1 VKKYVIVPL
10 VAIFLLTSAVTL
22 NAVFAQ
28 DEMGRIKVQLPSWV
42 KTTASFWANN
52 QSSDQEFL
60 SALEFLIDN
69 DIIKV
74 PKIAQ
79 LEDKVIQLQKDNELL
94 RTQIG
99 KDGVTKPTMPPSN
112 IEGVISFD
120 LAKAIYSADDE
131 FVFSG
136 IESVG
141 ELKVFVVIL
150 DPSGNS
156 QGMVID
162 DSSSFSGVFAT
173 SPRPVA
179 NYFDEVGSYTATA
192 YTEGQ
197 TQADGITIEL
207 HFDGRF
213 VSHAK

>member
-1 VKKYVIVPL
+1 M
-10 VAIFLLTSAVTL
+10 AIFLLSSAVTL
-22 NAVFAQ
+22 NGVFAQ
-28 DEMGRIKVQLPSWV
+28 DEMGKIKVQIPPWV
-42 KTTASFWANN
+42 KTTAGFWVNN

-69 DIIKV
+69 DIIRV

-79 LEDKVIQLQKDNELL
+79 LENQVVQLQEDNELL

-112 IEGVISFD
+112 VKGIMSFD
-120 LAKAIYSADDE
+120 LAKAIYSVDDE

-136 IESVG
+136 IESSG
-141 ELKVFVVIL
+141 GLKVFVVIL
-150 DPSGNS
+150 DPNGNS
-156 QGMVID
+156 QGMVTD

-173 SPRPVA
+173 SPRPVT
-179 NYFDEVGSYTATA
+179 NYFDEIGSYTATA

-197 TQADGITIEL
+197 TQADGVTIEL
-207 HFDGRF
+207 EFDGRF
-213 VSHAK
+213 ISRGN